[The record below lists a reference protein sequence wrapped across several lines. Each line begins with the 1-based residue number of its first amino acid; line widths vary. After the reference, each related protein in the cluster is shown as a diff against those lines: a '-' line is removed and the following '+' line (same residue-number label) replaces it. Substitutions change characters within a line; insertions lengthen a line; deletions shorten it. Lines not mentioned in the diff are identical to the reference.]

1 MANRSSYFDEH
12 NQDLSRNISQQEDN
26 TGNLENFAF
35 ARSTPLPLQ
44 YPWAHFNLNEGI
56 FQPLALLGQ
65 EKAKRK
71 RKSPKVTWKKPQG
84 MPKRP
89 LSAYNLFF
97 RQEREKLLNTNH
109 QSNKI
114 MTGIGFAGLAR
125 QIAAK
130 WKTLDSETKSLF
142 QSQAWEE
149 KQRYKKQ
156 VEAWKQ
162 SKDDPQAEK
171 QEKVV
176 AKKAADENKSFS
188 TSVDKAKC
196 EAILSEKALS
206 DIRTTSPDFTSSK
219 SEDSI
224 GLASLD
230 GFEET
235 NSAYATIPAN
245 RAHSDSLL
253 ELCSDVYKRPYE
265 LATTYSD
272 EGQQSIQKKIISPSL
287 KKLVESLDEDSFTF
301 LADLNHPDLDSNQE

>member
-1 MANRSSYFDEH
+1 MANRLSYFDEY
-12 NQDLSRNISQQEDN
+12 NQDLSRKNSQQEDN
-26 TGNLENFAF
+26 TRNLENFAF
-35 ARSTPLPLQ
+35 ARSTSLPLQ
-44 YPWAHFNLNEGI
+44 HPWAHFNLNEGI
-56 FQPLALLGQ
+56 FQPLALGQ
-65 EKAKRK
+65 EKVKRK

-97 RQEREKLLNTNH
+97 RQEREKLLNANR
-109 QSNKI
+109 QSNRI

-130 WKTLDSETKSLF
+130 WKTLDSETKSFF

-156 VEAWKQ
+156 VETWKQ
-162 SKDDPQAEK
+162 RKDYPQAEN
-171 QEKVV
+171 QEEEKV
-176 AKKAADENKSFS
+176 AQKAADENKSFS

-196 EAILSEKALS
+196 ETKLSEKALS
-206 DIRTTSPDFTSSK
+206 DIHTTSPDFASSK
-219 SEDSI
+219 SEYSM

-235 NSAYATIPAN
+235 NPATIAAN
-245 RAHSDSLL
+245 RAQSDSLL

-265 LATTYSD
+265 LASTCSD
-272 EGQQSIQKKIISPSL
+272 EGQQSVQKKLISPSL
-287 KKLVESLDEDSFTF
+287 TELVESLDEDSFAF